1 MIAYTES
8 NRCIQISKPTDPPCL
23 RPSTA
28 TLLLAL
34 LPQESTEKQTS
45 RVVPVEESVYSRHS
59 SSYSHGGRQ
68 MGADWRLIR
77 LLENW

>member
-1 MIAYTES
+1 MIAYTMS
-8 NRCIQISKPTDPPCL
+8 NRCTEISKPPGLRL
-23 RPSTA
+23 RPCAA
-28 TLLLAL
+28 TLLLVL
-34 LPQESTEKQTS
+34 PPQESAEKQTS